1 MQESHRRNWQGGVKK
16 FKFSIRTSLR
26 NRIHIRKI
34 CAQTSWH
41 IPFKLPPEFVSLV
54 RQVRGSCWSWR
65 PVGPLSSAPY
75 TSPSSYPLMRTFPPP
90 APTNI
95 LSQQPKHSWTFLLL
109 KFCKYISLLVF
120 TLLSTRTIAKN
131 KNFKYTFVL
140 KNCRHQ
146 KWANLFLTET
156 NHFLKISFN
165 F

>member
-1 MQESHRRNWQGGVKK
+1 MNLEYWFDFSEIFACARVSATYSNWQGGVKK

-95 LSQQPKHSWTFLLL
+95 KPTAKTFVDFFVVEILQIH
-109 KFCKYISLLVF
+109 FF
-120 TLLSTRTIAKN
+120 TCFYFTFN
-131 KNFKYTFVL
+131 KN
-140 KNCRHQ
+140 NRQ
-146 KWANLFLTET
+146 K
-156 NHFLKISFN
+156 
-165 F
+165 